1 MKKIQGKIK
10 QAIQRFFTP
19 PNVDDIE
26 TELENIKEKKNLKLG
41 KLHLSTKNITIFWGM
56 GMLFV
61 FIGYY
66 LFNFLNTLFIILA
79 AYIISVIMEG
89 LIHYFQ
95 KRHRSRGIAITVS
108 YIVLIVITLLC
119 VLFISPLII
128 DQIAGLVGIVG
139 EKLSYLQQLFS
150 NTPLPT
156 IINNQSRIPEMIKTD
171 ILESLKNSSWE
182 LNTMVQNG
190 IGKLISGIT
199 SSLGV
204 FSNIAVQTL
213 SMISGF
219 IIKFLMII
227 FLAILFS
234 VEKDLVSN
242 FIISLFPKRK
252 QQRVSLQI
260 QRMYKYLAFWFK
272 YRLALS
278 IFMFAGIYLC
288 FGILYLFGIDISHK
302 FSLALSL
309 AILDIIPYLWPIMA
323 GILMFLSAITEHSF
337 FIALLLPIFV
347 MIVNTLENTVVV
359 PYIMNKSMGVSL
371 ILTFV
376 CMLLWW
382 LVMGLLWVFLSIPFA
397 MILTLFFQKDF
408 IIKKE

>member
-171 ILESLKNSSWE
+171 ILESLKNSS
-182 LNTMVQNG
+182 
-190 IGKLISGIT
+190 
-199 SSLGV
+199 
-204 FSNIAVQTL
+204 
-213 SMISGF
+213 
-219 IIKFLMII
+219 
-227 FLAILFS
+227 
-234 VEKDLVSN
+234 
-242 FIISLFPKRK
+242 
-252 QQRVSLQI
+252 
-260 QRMYKYLAFWFK
+260 
-272 YRLALS
+272 
-278 IFMFAGIYLC
+278 
-288 FGILYLFGIDISHK
+288 
-302 FSLALSL
+302 
-309 AILDIIPYLWPIMA
+309 
-323 GILMFLSAITEHSF
+323 
-337 FIALLLPIFV
+337 
-347 MIVNTLENTVVV
+347 
-359 PYIMNKSMGVSL
+359 
-371 ILTFV
+371 
-376 CMLLWW
+376 
-382 LVMGLLWVFLSIPFA
+382 
-397 MILTLFFQKDF
+397 
-408 IIKKE
+408 